1 MLLTAIR
8 AGMREG
14 IGTLLEVGCAAAGG
28 ASSPTVRRVTESTRG
43 AVLLACGGAAA
54 AGAELSPL
62 RRSMRF
68 LFSSRSRASSSI
80 APCADFRLGD
90 RWLRAKSE
98 WRGLHGRM
106 RVPLPPPSPRLD
118 ARGPSNLASA
128 SYLASNFAAA
138 TGVIFLGKL
147 IMSGLQFNF
156 TCLLTAIH
164 YTMTMVVLEI
174 LRLFGAYEKRD
185 APLSPRI
192 LLLCALV
199 GGAPALNNLSLRL
212 NSLGFYQVN
221 KLLVTPC
228 IVAME
233 WACYRIGVPRAR
245 GAALLTICLG
255 VGIAS
260 VNDLSVS
267 MAGAAASCA
276 TLPMNAAYK
285 VLWSRVQKQE
295 GWTTLALMRRVLPL
309 STAGLLVLASLCD
322 PPGLSSFAWTPRSA
336 GLIVL
341 SSLAAALVNWSGFLV
356 IGACSALTHQVL
368 GQLKACVVILGGWLF
383 FEQVYP
389 LKSVLGALLAAA
401 AICAYTAIN
410 VREQDLKRL
419 QAKAAD
425 ERDERL

>member
-1 MLLTAIR
+1 
-8 AGMREG
+8 
-14 IGTLLEVGCAAAGG
+14 
-28 ASSPTVRRVTESTRG
+28 
-43 AVLLACGGAAA
+43 
-54 AGAELSPL
+54 
-62 RRSMRF
+62 
-68 LFSSRSRASSSI
+68 
-80 APCADFRLGD
+80 
-90 RWLRAKSE
+90 
-98 WRGLHGRM
+98 M

-199 GGAPALNNLSLRL
+199 GGAPALNNLSLQL